1 MHSIDD
7 FENGDEVY
15 HLSDRTSR
23 FIVIEIVK
31 EKNNI
36 VCNYWHENE
45 KKTVIFFPYELG
57 KVKDLNQFYV
67 PTILE

>member
-1 MHSIDD
+1 MHSIED
-7 FENGDEVY
+7 FHIGDEVY

-31 EKNNI
+31 EENYV
-36 VCNYWHENE
+36 VCSYWNE
-45 KKTVIFFPYELG
+45 KTKKIVQFFPYELG
-57 KVKDLNQFYV
+57 KVKDLDYFYV